1 MSETIDS
8 KVVEMKFDNK
18 QFESNVQTT
27 LSTLD
32 KLKQSLK
39 LTEATKGLQN
49 ISNEAKNVDM
59 SGIASAVDTLK
70 VRFSALQVMG
80 VTALANITNS
90 AVNAGK
96 RMIAALT
103 IEPIKTGFQEYE
115 TQINAVQTILA
126 NTQSKGTTLEQVN
139 KALDELNHYAD
150 LTIYNFTEMAR
161 NIGTFTAAGVDLDT
175 SVSAIKGIANLAAV
189 SGSTSQQA
197 STAMY
202 QLSQALA
209 SGTVKLQDWNSVV
222 NAGMGGQVFQDALKE
237 TARVHKINIDQM
249 IKDEGSFRETLKDGW
264 LTSSILTETL
274 SKFTGDLNAE
284 QLKSIGYTDKQVEE
298 ILKLGKTANEA
309 ATKVKTFTQL
319 WDTIKEAAQSGWT
332 QSWEIIVGDFEEAKA
347 LLTNVSDTIGE
358 MLNNSA
364 NSRNELLQGWK
375 DLGGRNDLINSF
387 WNTWNGALSIIS
399 PIKEAFREI
408 FPETTAEQLHG
419 FTEGLKEF
427 TSKLKL
433 SEGAAEKLNTTFR
446 GVFSILDIGKQA
458 LTSVLNPLMNFISGN
473 SISSFGDGV
482 LTATSKFGEFFIKL
496 DDGIKT
502 GKGFSVVSET
512 LSKAFTTISNTITKT
527 KEHFSGFGDVFS
539 NVLDMF
545 SKAAEK
551 VRTTISKAFQW
562 VRDNISAGDIFAGLA
577 GGGIF
582 VLAKKLSGLID
593 GLESFVERLKNLF
606 DKKDAITT
614 KFSDVLESLKSSL
627 TSFTQGIKISSLV
640 GIAVAVT
647 LLSSSL
653 EKISNIRPDKIAYSL
668 TAIGIMI
675 AALNGGFKSL
685 CKSLSS
691 FESKGTITAGIAM
704 IAMSTAINILTTAL
718 SKMKDLSWNDI
729 AKGLTA
735 ISVSIIAL
743 TTSIK
748 FISKSNV
755 TVKTSLA
762 LIILAESC
770 KILSNALSNFSSL
783 SWDEIGRGLTAMG
796 GALAELT
803 VSVSLLSKFGSGK
816 ALTSSLGIV
825 IISKSLTEIA
835 DALLKFGNMSWDEIG
850 RGLTAMGGALTELSL
865 VCGVLGKLTGISGLA
880 GALSILI
887 IVQSLEPL
895 ADALIQFGSMQWNEI
910 GRGLTAM
917 GGALLELGVVCGVLG
932 YLTNIA
938 GIAGA
943 ITLLIAVQSLEPL
956 ADSLIKFG
964 NMSWDEIG
972 RGLTAMGGAL
982 LELGAVS
989 GILGKLTGLSG
1000 LIGAGTILLAVQS
1013 LEPLAESLI
1022 NFSSLSWDEIGRG
1035 LTVMGGALAEISLAS
1050 GLTGSLTGLAGLVGA
1065 GTILLAVQ
1073 GLDQLAD
1080 SLIKFGSMS
1089 WEEIGRGLTAM
1100 GGALAETAIGGL
1112 LNTLSGLGS
1121 LSIAT
1126 IAEPLGILADSIIK
1140 FADIEWIDLSNGLKA
1155 MGSAMGETAIG
1166 GLLNTFSG
1174 LGSSSIAIVAEP
1186 LGILAD
1192 SVKKWIDVEVPENLS
1207 ENLGN
1212 LANAITK
1219 FTFSDLGA
1227 NAISSA
1233 APGVGI
1239 MADSIKKWSD
1249 VTIPE
1254 NLESNLTG
1262 IANGVKAFSFAFAGG
1277 WSIESVAEPLGTL
1290 VESVNK
1296 WSDVKIPDNLND
1308 NLTNLSDGIKSFSW
1322 TFMGGWSI
1330 NAVDEPLGIL
1340 ADSVKKWS
1348 NITVSSNI
1356 KADLTSISDGLKE
1369 FSSIDTVKVKSVAEP
1384 FNDLSEAFQNFS
1396 ITSASSENLILIAQ
1410 NIKKFYSEL
1419 EGFNGSKLSPVMSS
1433 INDMMSDL
1441 SNTISSAKSSI
1452 SNSMKN
1458 AMSGVE
1464 DSIASKTEAIVNSA
1478 TTLVTK
1484 FESTI
1489 TGKKSLVDSAF
1500 RNLVFDAADN
1510 IKSKYEEFQS
1520 AGRYLGE
1527 GLVSGINS
1535 KQTSA
1540 YNAGYALGQKSA
1552 KGVKDGAKEHSPS
1565 KLTIL
1570 YGEYLGEGLII
1581 GMQRTAK
1588 AVYCS
1593 GYDLGETA
1601 TTTIS
1606 NAITRISDYMNGD
1619 LHTEP
1624 TIRPVVDLSNI
1635 QTGIKTID
1643 DMFGSTSISLMS
1655 TVGGIQQMMR
1665 NRQSNYDNSDVVD
1678 AISNLRKSIEN
1689 NPRSVTTIGD
1699 ISYSDNENINSAI
1712 NTLVNAIEVERRA

>member
-850 RGLTAMGGALTELSL
+850 RGLTAMGGAL
-865 VCGVLGKLTGISGLA
+865 
-880 GALSILI
+880 
-887 IVQSLEPL
+887 
-895 ADALIQFGSMQWNEI
+895 
-910 GRGLTAM
+910 
-917 GGALLELGVVCGVLG
+917 
-932 YLTNIA
+932 
-938 GIAGA
+938 
-943 ITLLIAVQSLEPL
+943 
-956 ADSLIKFG
+956 
-964 NMSWDEIG
+964 
-972 RGLTAMGGAL
+972 

-1624 TIRPVVDLSNI
+1624 TI